1 MPWVVINGFRLAGG
15 QACPL
20 NVDECRIDPF
30 QSQRYASAAGGSHL
44 PTRKGHVTKRKH
56 HIAILAGLLGLSCL
70 VQVVVIGRATV
81 PALDAV
87 RFVRIAQSIDRHG
100 LLPTLRTERE
110 QPLFP
115 VWVWAVHGGVERVA
129 GESADSWATAVQLAA
144 AVSLVLT
151 VVPLYFLVLRL
162 AGRAAAMA
170 AGLFFCL
177 LPEVS
182 RLGADGISDSTH
194 LLFFS
199 VALWAIVECFAVGG
213 WGKAQRC
220 PSEAGTG
227 ASLRSAASHP
237 DSAANHPATLWLT
250 LAGVA
255 TAAGLLARAEVAV
268 LALAL
273 AATMIAFQFFSR
285 RRQPWPT
292 VALAGGGYLLG
303 AAVVLGPYLA
313 ALGDLNPRAA
323 VARVLGRY
331 EVEETSADWDRWYLP
346 GGEEAAFDLKER
358 TISLRQPGYAA
369 VGRFVRK
376 LADGFGYW
384 IGALAL
390 YGAWV
395 LRRGGVSAADRFVQ
409 VFFVLFSA
417 VAIRFATRE
426 GYLDARHVL
435 TLVVAGMAAAGY
447 GAVDLGR
454 RIADRFTGGQTA
466 RTGRSLRWSV
476 VAVASVACLP
486 QVTGRLHENRQGHR
500 AAAAWLA
507 TEADPPG
514 AVLDTRGLTGFY
526 SGRKTYTYAE
536 ARAAL
541 GDPCLAFVVLE
552 RRELHYDSPRARTL
566 RWLIETAARPVGE
579 FPDAAGR
586 SSKQRPVLVYRW
598 YPERLAAAIEK
609 GL

>member
-1 MPWVVINGFRLAGG
+1 M
-15 QACPL
+15 
-20 NVDECRIDPF
+20 
-30 QSQRYASAAGGSHL
+30 
-44 PTRKGHVTKRKH
+44 
-56 HIAILAGLLGLSCL
+56 
-70 VQVVVIGRATV
+70 QVVVIRRATV
-81 PALDAV
+81 PGLDAV

-115 VWVWAVHGGVERVA
+115 VWVWAVHCGVERVA
-129 GESADSWATAVQLAA
+129 GESADTWATAVQLAA

-151 VVPLYFLVLRL
+151 IVPLYFLVLRL
-162 AGRAAAMA
+162 AGRAAATA
-170 AGLFFCL
+170 GGLFFCL

-194 LLFFS
+194 LLFFC
-199 VALWAIVECFAVGG
+199 VALWAIVEYY
-213 WGKAQRC
+213 R
-220 PSEAGTG
+220 PE
-227 ASLRSAASHP
+227 RAAI
-237 DSAANHPATLWLT
+237 WLT

-268 LALAL
+268 LAVAL
-273 AATMIAFQFFSR
+273 AATMVAFQFLSK

-292 VALAGGGYLLG
+292 VALAGGGYVLG

-313 ALGDLNPRAA
+313 ALGDLSPRAA

-331 EVEETSADWDRWYLP
+331 EVEETSADWNRWCLP
-346 GGEEAAFDLKER
+346 GGEEAAFDVKER
-358 TISLRQPGYAA
+358 TISLRQRGYAA
-369 VGRFVRK
+369 AAGRFVKK

-390 YGAWV
+390 YGMWT
-395 LRRGGVSAADRFVQ
+395 LRRGGASAADRFVQ

-417 VAIRFATRE
+417 VAIRFAARE
-426 GYLDARHVL
+426 GYLDARHLL

-447 GAVDLGR
+447 GAMELGR
-454 RIADRFTGGQTA
+454 RIADRFTDGQTA

-476 VAVASVACLP
+476 VAVACAACLP
-486 QVTGRLHENRQGHR
+486 QVTDRLHENRQGHR

-507 TEADPPG
+507 TEADAPG
-514 AVLDTRGLTGFY
+514 AVLDTRGLTGLY

-536 ARAAL
+536 VRAAL
-541 GDPCLAFVVLE
+541 GDPSLAFVVLE

-566 RWLIETAARPVGE
+566 RWLIETAARPVGQ

-598 YPERLAAAIEK
+598 YPERLAAAM
-609 GL
+609 